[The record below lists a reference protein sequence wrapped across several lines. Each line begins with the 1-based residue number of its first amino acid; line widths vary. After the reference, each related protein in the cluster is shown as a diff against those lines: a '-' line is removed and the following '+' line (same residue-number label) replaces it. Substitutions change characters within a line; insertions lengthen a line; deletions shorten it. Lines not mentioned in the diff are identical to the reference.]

1 MSWYLQALREKGRL
15 IHEELRMLQEY
26 DHWVQK
32 TPSLVVAQWMRE
44 QRGEPPLQ
52 QATPLDL
59 YVLAS
64 PTSPIVVTCLMPCST
79 CRL

>member
-1 MSWYLQALREKGRL
+1 MIQ
-15 IHEELRMLQEY
+15 EELRWLQEY
-26 DHWVQK
+26 DHWVRK

-52 QATPLDL
+52 QVTPLDL

-64 PTSPIVVTCLMPCST
+64 PYISNSYHLCDALFY
-79 CRL
+79 L